1 MNFLA
6 HIYLSPNNDEILVG
20 NFIADAVKGKNYLSY
35 PKNIQIGIQL
45 HRAIDHFTDT
55 HPITKISRNRLSN
68 KYGHYRGVIIDIL
81 YDHFLAK
88 NWELYSK
95 IPLNLF
101 AFNTYEILDKYNST
115 FPERAKKVFFYMKK
129 NNWLL
134 SYSSIEGI
142 EEILVNM
149 NKRTNNKSNMNEA
162 VADLQQFYTNFEQ
175 DFFLFFNHLQHF
187 TQQKTKELIKQ

>member
-6 HIYLSPNNDEILVG
+6 HIYLSPNNEEILIG
-20 NFIADAVKGKNYLSY
+20 NFIADAVKGKNHVNYS
-35 PKNIQIGIQL
+35 KNIQNGILL
-45 HRAIDHFTDT
+45 HRAIDYFTDT

-101 AFNTYEILDKYNST
+101 ANKTYQTLEKHSSIFPEKTKEILI
-115 FPERAKKVFFYMKK
+115 YMTK
-129 NNWLL
+129 NNWLE
-134 SYSSIEGI
+134 SYSTIDGI
-142 EEILVNM
+142 AETLTNM
-149 NKRTNNKSNMNEA
+149 NKRTNNKSNMNQA
-162 VADLQQFYTNFEQ
+162 VTDLQAFYTNFEQ
-175 DFFLFFNHLQHF
+175 DFFEFFNQLQHF
-187 TQQKTKELIKQ
+187 SNQKINQLLSQ